1 MAKVILLWDVKK
13 RGSQATLF
21 YRALRGY
28 EYRIKGGR
36 RHSPGILDRLPE
48 ECWRFVTRSSLLI
61 EEEYAEEVERVFREF
76 ERILEWVKF
85 RVAEVEEG

>member
-1 MAKVILLWDVKK
+1 MAKVVLLWDVKK

-28 EYRIKGGR
+28 EYRTKGGR
-36 RHSPGILDRLPE
+36 RHSPGILDQLPE
-48 ECWRFVTRSSLLI
+48 ECWRFVNRSSLLI
-61 EEEYAEEVERVFREF
+61 EEDYVEEVERVFREF

-85 RVAEVEEG
+85 RVAEVEER